1 MVIEYKWR
9 WNNMIDEA
17 TVDEGGIVVGDECRI
32 AVKTKKNKLNQER
45 SIISKGK

>member
-1 MVIEYKWR
+1 
-9 WNNMIDEA
+9 MIDKA
-17 TVDEGGIVVGDECRI
+17 TVDEGGIAVGDECRI